1 MKAPTK
7 LIPAI
12 VLAASLSLSFSASAE
27 DASTGM
33 SSPQQ
38 GAIPMTRGMPMM
50 QGGQG
55 GMPMMGNQQGG
66 MPMMGPGA
74 GGQRMGMMGGPCAHQ
89 GSGQHGKMNGMQM
102 MQERQA
108 MMQAHMQKMENHM
121 ANIERLLEQLV
132 AQQKQ

>member
-1 MKAPTK
+1 MKARTK

-12 VLAASLSLSFSASAE
+12 ILAASLPLTFTASAQ
-27 DASTGM
+27 DPSTGM

-38 GAIPMTRGMPMM
+38 GAMPMMRGMPMM

-55 GMPMMGNQQGG
+55 GMPMMG
-66 MPMMGPGA
+66 PGT

-89 GSGQHGKMNGMQM
+89 GSGQQGKMDRMQM
-102 MQERQA
+102 MQERRA

-121 ANIERLLEQLV
+121 ANIERLLEELV